1 MNMARQSISLA
12 DDASGKCCRFKS
24 TRSKML
30 HAGCTLDSTR
40 MRSFP
45 FFESCSEE
53 FLVLLAPELSLRI
66 FQPGQEILIE
76 GELGEMTYILVYG
89 EVEVGKG
96 VASFG
101 APAMFGESPLLMG
114 CSARRTATVCA
125 KNICDCRAIHQ
136 RVFNRLL
143 DRFPDERFKYQK
155 MAKERNILK
164 DQSAITWN
172 HFGRR
177 IERSPQICPFYVRP
191 YRSSFQKLVERIADD
206 KASGRHTP
214 RIISKPSSPR
224 SFPRGP
230 QSPVTNQRKAP
241 LLFQPSF

>member
-1 MNMARQSISLA
+1 MPLVN
-12 DDASGKCCRFKS
+12 DASSKGGRFKS

-30 HAGCTLDSTR
+30 HSGCTLDSTR
-40 MRSFP
+40 LRSFP

-53 FLVLLAPELSLRI
+53 FLILLAPELSLRI
-66 FQPGQEILIE
+66 FQPGQDILVE

-96 VASFG
+96 MASFG

-114 CSARRTATVCA
+114 CPARRTATVSA

-143 DRFPDERFKYQK
+143 DLFPDERLKYQK

-172 HFGRR
+172 HSGRR
-177 IERSPQICPFYVRP
+177 IERVPPSCPFYVRP
-191 YRSSFQKLVERIADD
+191 YRSPFEKLAERIAED
-206 KASGRHTP
+206 KAAGRHTP
-214 RIISKPSSPR
+214 RISQPPSPRPRSSPQT
-224 SFPRGP
+224 PGTP
-230 QSPVTNQRKAP
+230 QRKAP
-241 LLFQPSF
+241 LLFPSF